1 MNSRLLVALVGAG
14 LLLGLPSTPASPGSP
29 ASPAP
34 RATVRPEAQA
44 LALLE
49 SASRAGRSL
58 TYSGTQ
64 YAATWRGEDS
74 GSVLVEVAHD
84 ATRGSV
90 VTAPR
95 APGDDPVPMT
105 ATLDPRLLDLLAAS
119 YHLAVA
125 APGRCTGRS
134 ADVVEASRPDGTLGG
149 RFWIDRDSGLLL
161 RREVF
166 DEQGGRIRSSAFVD
180 VQVARGDIAGGDIA
194 GRDLAGSARD
204 EPPGPAAGAE
214 SVEQLRAAGWQVPAE
229 LPEGF
234 RLFDTRLSRPSPG
247 QQVLH
252 LAYSD
257 GLSTVSLFSQSGRL
271 GTVPPAGFVAGQV
284 GERPVWV
291 RRAAPER
298 VVWSGGGRVWTLVSD
313 APSNAVMAAVGS
325 LPRDRAPRGGAL
337 ARLGRGSARIVG
349 MLNPFD

>member
-1 MNSRLLVALVGAG
+1 MSSRLLVVLVGAG
-14 LLLGLPSTPASPGSP
+14 VLLCPPLTPASPGSAALP
-29 ASPAP
+29 PP

-58 TYSGTQ
+58 SYTGTQ

-74 GSVLVEVAHD
+74 GSALVEVAHD

-119 YHLAVA
+119 YDLVVA

-134 ADVVEASRPDGTLGG
+134 TDVVEASRPDGTLAG
-149 RFWIDRDSGLLL
+149 RFWVDRDSGLLL

-166 DEQGGRIRSSAFVD
+166 DEQGGRIRSSAFLD
-180 VQVARGDIAGGDIA
+180 VQVAGGDTAGGDTA
-194 GRDLAGSARD
+194 GGDVPARD
-204 EPPGPAAGAE
+204 VPPGPASGAE
-214 SVEQLRAAGWQVPAE
+214 SVEQLRSAGWQVPAE

-234 RLFDTRLSRPSPG
+234 RLFDTRLSSPSPG

-257 GLSTVSLFSQSGRL
+257 GLSTVSLFSQRGRL

-291 RRAAPER
+291 RREVPER
-298 VVWSGGGRVWTLVSD
+298 VVWGGEGRVWTLVSD
-313 APSNAVMAAVGS
+313 APPNAVMAVVGS
-325 LPRDRAPRGGAL
+325 LPRDRAPRGGVL
-337 ARLGRGSARIVG
+337 ARLGRGSARIAG
-349 MLNPFD
+349 MLDPFD